1 MIPDTISTE
10 VGVFNVR
17 VLQDARSLSAEVSV
31 IIVNSLT
38 SNMTINAIKSF
49 NKFNDVPTNY
59 IVVDNFSSEEIL
71 ADLCRELPFAT
82 VVSNYGRPKT
92 ILHGYWDSQL
102 NAVGVDVGTRFVTTP
117 LAFVCH
123 NDVLACGKGWLRH
136 LIGKLSK
143 ECRGASFFHDTGR
156 IGAMHVCG
164 YLYDTALYDVSAARW
179 YPTED
184 RTMDVGDHYTKHLR
198 ELGLSYHVCDNT
210 HNNTELQ
217 LPASAPTLVYEA
229 ASGVPITS
237 IVAVDDAGSSLYI
250 HLGRGSLKSVNAYA
264 KQGKTT
270 HEQWVAFGEWINSSW
285 AG

>member
-1 MIPDTISTE
+1 MTTTISTE
-10 VGVFNVR
+10 VGDFNVR
-17 VLQDARSLSAEVSV
+17 VLQDARSGDAEVSV

-38 SNMTINAIKSF
+38 SRMTINAIKSF
-49 NKFNDVPTNY
+49 RKFSSVPTNY
-59 IVVDNFSSEEIL
+59 IVVDNFSDETIL

-82 VVSNYGRPKT
+82 IVSNYGRPKT
-92 ILHGYWDSQL
+92 IRHGYWDSQL

-123 NDVLACGKGWLRH
+123 NDVLACGQGWLQH
-136 LIGKLSK
+136 LIDRMTP

-164 YLYDTALYDVSAARW
+164 YLYDTAVYGLDVARW

-184 RTMDVGDHYTKHLR
+184 RSMDVGDHYTKHLR
-198 ELGLSYHVCDNT
+198 EAGLSYHVCDNT
-210 HNNTELQ
+210 HNNPDLQ
-217 LPASAPTLVYEA
+217 LPDSAPTEAYEA
-229 ASGVPITS
+229 AGGTHITS
-237 IVAVDDAGSSLYI
+237 IVAVDDGGRSLYI
-250 HLGRGSLKSVNAYA
+250 HLGRGSLKSINAYA

-270 HEQWVAFGEWINSSW
+270 HDEWVAFGDWINAAW